1 MKDVCLARQY
11 RQRRRKDA
19 AEEMRERIVRATFDL
34 HGEQGVLGTTMKQI
48 AERAGVSVG
57 SVYHHFPTYDDAIN
71 ACGTYAFSRAPA
83 PSPVL
88 FDGAVDVAER
98 VRRLARATFAVFDE
112 IPGYGHVAAEVDRV
126 PALRPFV
133 DGELAGRLAMSA
145 LAIGRR
151 ESSEEARTLAA
162 MLDVGVHKALKDMGF
177 AAAEA
182 ADRAAD
188 LANAWLASREP

>member
-1 MKDVCLARQY
+1 MKAVLLARQY
-11 RQRRRKDA
+11 RQGRRKDA

-71 ACGTYAFSRAPA
+71 ACGAYAFSRAPA
-83 PSPVL
+83 PSPAL
-88 FDGAVDVAER
+88 FDGEDDVTER
-98 VRRLARATFAVFDE
+98 VRRLARATFAVFE
-112 IPGYGHVAAEVDRV
+112 VIPGYGHVAAEVDRV

-133 DGELAGRLAMSA
+133 DGEKAGRLALSA
-145 LAIGRR
+145 LAIGRP

-177 AAAEA
+177 DGRAAAE
-182 ADRAAD
+182 RAAD
-188 LANAWLASREP
+188 LANAWIATRDA